1 MSTPNIAIEV
11 NDVIQEFNRGA
22 IKALGPVS
30 LSFREGEF
38 LSIVGPSGCGKSTLL
53 KIIGGLLKQT
63 AGSVKIG
70 DQEVD
75 GPHPVV
81 GIAFQAPTL
90 LPWRTVLNNVCLPL
104 IINKNLNER
113 TTRRAHELL
122 SLVGLDAFVNSF
134 PHELSG
140 GMQQR
145 VAIARALVT
154 NPRVLLMDEPFGA
167 LDEFTRETLND
178 ELLHI
183 WNAERKTILFI
194 THSIEEAV
202 FLSDRIVV
210 MSPRPGIIEDIVCV
224 DLPRPR
230 TRQMRQS
237 SEMFELIKRVRRIL
251 YPVAMEAEIES
262 VDEAIPTLSRSA

>member
-11 NDVIQEFNRGA
+11 NDVTEEFNRGA

-30 LSFREGEF
+30 LEFSEGEF

-63 AGSVKIG
+63 TGTVRIG
-70 DQEVD
+70 DQEIN
-75 GPHPVV
+75 GPHPAV

-90 LPWRTVLNNVCLPL
+90 LPWRTVLRNVLLPL
-104 IINKNLNER
+104 IINNDLNEE
-113 TTRRAHELL
+113 TNARAHDLL
-122 SLVGLDAFVNSF
+122 RLVGLEAFVDNF
-134 PHELSG
+134 PHQLSG

-178 ELLHI
+178 ELLRI
-183 WNAERKTILFI
+183 WHAEKKTILFI

-202 FLSDRIVV
+202 FLSDRIVI
-210 MSPRPGIIEDIVCV
+210 MSPRPGVIEDIIHV

-230 TRQMRQS
+230 TRRMRQS
-237 SEMFELIKRVRRIL
+237 SEMFELIKRVRGVL
-251 YPVAMEAEIES
+251 YPNLAEEEGSIGE
-262 VDEAIPTLSRSA
+262 DAPALAGIA